1 MDVSLLQDTTG
12 SSATRCRGEIRLLF
26 LCVVGQ
32 RPHSA
37 PLPRRRAGWA
47 LPLGAGTPRSAL
59 GGLGGALRQ
68 PQTRGP
74 KSYPSGRSVVAVQH
88 YCVSASVSGVI
99 PGDRPCGP
107 ASISTHAPMGAVR
120 EPVRR
125 GQRERGVPVSGPSS
139 AALESTGPRLL
150 LSVSGALA
158 RGSGG

>member
-12 SSATRCRGEIRLLF
+12 SSATRCRGDIRLLF

-74 KSYPSGRSVVAVQH
+74 KAYPSGR
-88 YCVSASVSGVI
+88 ASWLYNI
-99 PGDRPCGP
+99 T
-107 ASISTHAPMGAVR
+107 AY
-120 EPVRR
+120 RR
-125 GQRERGVPVSGPSS
+125 LFP
-139 AALESTGPRLL
+139 ESY
-150 LSVSGALA
+150 LA
-158 RGSGG
+158 TAHMV

>member
-74 KSYPSGRSVVAVQH
+74 KSY
-88 YCVSASVSGVI
+88 
-99 PGDRPCGP
+99 
-107 ASISTHAPMGAVR
+107 
-120 EPVRR
+120 RR